1 MWGFLRRRRSESS
14 DEATAAVKDAQK
26 HLNRVRK
33 RDQEVSDLSDSLREV
48 RQRNHFAEQMEEII
62 IRRGEVQP

>member
-1 MWGFLRRRRSESS
+1 MWFLRRRRSESS
-14 DEATAAVKDAQK
+14 DEASAAVKDAQK

-48 RQRNHFAEQMEEII
+48 RHRNHFAEQMEQII
-62 IRRGEVQP
+62 IQRGEVQQ